1 MSSTRMKVLIASLM
15 SFIFGIAIALA
26 FVATGW
32 FDSLFFPVSYD
43 EWGKFP
49 VPAKVELLDDGRQ
62 LKLLEDFVY
71 LDPRGRAWTA
81 KKNFV
86 VNGASIPQA
95 FWTITGGPLEGK
107 YRNASIVH
115 DEGCVRMTEP
125 SQMVHL
131 MFYEACRCV
140 GVPEYQ
146 AKVLYA
152 TVYHFGP
159 KWTLMPVMEQM
170 EKIGPD
176 GTTEVITVTQTVPNV
191 ERSTEEPTVVVRN
204 KFEAY
209 IKSKNPSLADI
220 EKLNI
225 DSL

>member
-1 MSSTRMKVLIASLM
+1 MKVLIASLM

-32 FDSLFFPVSYD
+32 FDSLFFPVSDD

-49 VPAKVELLDDGRQ
+49 VPAKVELIDDGRQ

-81 KKNFV
+81 NKNSV

-125 SQMVHL
+125 SQ
-131 MFYEACRCV
+131 
-140 GVPEYQ
+140 
-146 AKVLYA
+146 
-152 TVYHFGP
+152 
-159 KWTLMPVMEQM
+159 
-170 EKIGPD
+170 
-176 GTTEVITVTQTVPNV
+176 
-191 ERSTEEPTVVVRN
+191 
-204 KFEAY
+204 
-209 IKSKNPSLADI
+209 
-220 EKLNI
+220 
-225 DSL
+225 

>member
-1 MSSTRMKVLIASLM
+1 MRVLIASLI
-15 SFIFGIAIALA
+15 SFICG
-26 FVATGW
+26 VAVTLGVMAAGW
-32 FDSLFFPVSYD
+32 FAPFQPPVSNK
-43 EWGKFP
+43 EWGRFP

-71 LDPRGRAWTA
+71 LDSRGRAWTA
-81 KKNFV
+81 SKNSV
-86 VNGASIPQA
+86 VNGASIPKA

-125 SQMVHL
+125 SQNVHL
-131 MFYEACRCV
+131 MFYEACRCG

-152 TVYHFGP
+152 AVYHFGP
-159 KWTLMPVMEQM
+159 KWTLKPVMET
-170 EKIGPD
+170 KTRIGPD
-176 GTTEVITVTQTVPNV
+176 GKEEVITLTQTVPQL
-191 ERSTEEPTVVVRN
+191 ERTTEDPTAVVRD
-204 KFEAY
+204 KLDAY
-209 IKSKNPSLADI
+209 IKGKNPSLADI
-220 EKLNI
+220 ESLSL